1 MKNYFRNKLD
11 DISIE
16 PEDTLCVSWNSSAMD
31 SFLITT
37 QIGSSWTR
45 VLNKDIS
52 KINPT
57 LVRKYTTSMVH
68 EHVTDKQKAANLLS

>member
-1 MKNYFRNKLD
+1 
-11 DISIE
+11 
-16 PEDTLCVSWNSSAMD
+16 MD

-37 QIGSSWTR
+37 QMGSPWR
-45 VLNKDIS
+45 RGLNKDIS

-57 LVRKYTTSMVH
+57 LVRKYATSMVR

>member
-16 PEDTLCVSWNSSAMD
+16 PEDTFCVSWNRGAMD

-37 QIGSSWTR
+37 QMGSPWR
-45 VLNKDIS
+45 RGLNKDIS

-57 LVRKYTTSMVH
+57 LVHKYATSMVR